1 MKQKVLLMMVAM
13 MMVMAGTMTTACS
26 SDDDVVTSK
35 EQNAEQVATKGSEAQ
50 LPDVGDFIKTVTD
63 TGNMYYN
70 ANEGC
75 WYVSA
80 LLPVPEG
87 EILIDG
93 GICYFMNDLPDE
105 FKKDGLK
112 VKFTG
117 DVYECKDIDKNG
129 DGTAIMLGGWEYY
142 DVVIK
147 DIQLAE

>member
-1 MKQKVLLMMVAM
+1 MKQKMLFMTVAM

-26 SDDDVVTSK
+26 SDDDVVTPK

-50 LPDVGDFIKTVTD
+50 LPDVGEFIKTVTD
-63 TGNMYYN
+63 TGHMYYN

-75 WYVSA
+75 WHVSA

-93 GICYFMNDLPDE
+93 GICYFMNNLPDE

-117 DVYECKDIDKNG
+117 DVYECKDIDKNS
-129 DGTAIMLGGWEYY
+129 DGTAIILGGWEYY